1 MIYPI
6 VIYGSPVLRKET
18 VEIDSTYPDVQK
30 LVDDMFATMYNA
42 DGVGLAAPQIGLS
55 IRLFV
60 VDASVLEEDFPECKG
75 FKRAFINPQIVEES
89 EEMEAYNEG
98 CLSLPGINESVK
110 RPVRIKVKYLNEKFE
125 PCEEVYEHFQARV
138 VQHEYDHLEGHVFID
153 HISPIRRQL
162 NKSKLTNMVK
172 GKVRCHYRIVLEK

>member
-172 GKVRCHYRIVLEK
+172 GKVRCHYRTVLEK